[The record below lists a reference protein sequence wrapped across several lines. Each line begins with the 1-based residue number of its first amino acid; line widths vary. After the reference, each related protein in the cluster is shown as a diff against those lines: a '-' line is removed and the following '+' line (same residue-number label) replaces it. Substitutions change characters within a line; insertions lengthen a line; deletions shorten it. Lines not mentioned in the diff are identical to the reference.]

1 MVEHIHSDICRKC
14 GGYCCTL
21 GGVLAT
27 KLEVDRVIEVG
38 YPDKFIEITENCYIA
53 DFGENLA
60 CPYLK
65 DSACTIYP
73 VRPLLCQKYPI
84 FSTDG
89 EEYYL
94 VHCPLTQY
102 LSKDDLAQC
111 IKVALEVPQELYS
124 CAQRFMAPF
133 GSSIDERMH
142 KFKMERIELERY

>member
-1 MVEHIHSDICRKC
+1 MVEHNYSDICKDC

-21 GGVLAT
+21 GGALAT
-27 KLEVDRVIEVG
+27 KAEVDQVIEAG
-38 YPDKFIEITENCYIA
+38 YPNRFVEITENCYIT
-53 DFGENLA
+53 DFGESLV

-65 DSACTIYP
+65 DSACEIYP
-73 VRPLLCQKYPI
+73 VRPLLCRKYPI

-89 EEYYL
+89 EEHYL

-102 LSKDDLAQC
+102 LSSDNLAQC
-111 IKVALEVPQELYS
+111 INAALKVSEELFS

-142 KFKMERIELERY
+142 KFKMERIELK